1 VHGRPPRFIP
11 TSVYLLCLITAAA
24 CAWLLGR
31 SYRRVG
37 ARLLLWSALCFALL
51 AVNNLVMV
59 IDLLVRPNA
68 DLRMPRTV
76 VALAAVGV
84 LLFGFVWDTEER

>member
-1 VHGRPPRFIP
+1 MTAPLLP
-11 TSVYLLCLITAAA
+11 TSVYVLCFVTAAA
-24 CAWLLGR
+24 CAWLLAR

-59 IDLLVRPNA
+59 AALLFLPAA
-68 DLRMPRTV
+68 DLRMPRALI
-76 VALAAVGV
+76 ALAAAGV
-84 LLFGFVWDTEER
+84 LLFGFVWDVEER

>member
-1 VHGRPPRFIP
+1 MTAPLIP
-11 TSVYLLCLITAAA
+11 TSVYILCLITAAT

-51 AVNNLVMV
+51 AINNLVMV
-59 IDLLVRPNA
+59 VDLLVLPDA
-68 DLRMPRTV
+68 DLRMPAALV
-76 VALAAVGV
+76 SLAAVGV
-84 LLFGFVWDTEER
+84 LLFGFVWDREER